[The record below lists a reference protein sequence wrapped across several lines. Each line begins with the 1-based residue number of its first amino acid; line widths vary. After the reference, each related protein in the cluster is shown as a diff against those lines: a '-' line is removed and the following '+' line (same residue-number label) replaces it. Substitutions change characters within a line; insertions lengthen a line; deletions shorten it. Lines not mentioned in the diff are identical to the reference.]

1 MGRHETNMIILLY
14 GFDRHRLMRKK
25 GEISDIYITRN
36 AQALDFK
43 KFDLSRK
50 EDFSLLE
57 DFIKTQSMFTS
68 KKLAQVDYCFARE
81 KELLSLIQ
89 LMSVATDVTRTL
101 LFSHY
106 GDLPKGILADY
117 LREDGN
123 AKIQHF
129 PLSTKVQVSALL
141 RDRLGKAGI
150 TMEAKL
156 ADLFEGYY
164 GNDTDKLEMASE
176 RLVLWKQANGDTCVT
191 EKDFIYFIPET
202 EESIFAC
209 AEAFL
214 KKDITE
220 LHRIM
225 GATAYT
231 KQHAGELLRILDYEL
246 KQLLIILGGDKQ
258 KIQTLVFWIRR
269 KLEGIARTLS
279 KDEVV
284 MWYTKIAS
292 LDARLKRSEVSESE
306 AVEELLYTPLLL
318 A

>member
-1 MGRHETNMIILLY
+1 MLIVLHGHDQKRLLQKKKEIIDVY
-14 GFDRHRLMRKK
+14 T
-25 GEISDIYITRN
+25 TRN

-50 EDFSLLE
+50 EDFVLLE
-57 DFIKTQSMFTS
+57 DFIKTQSMFTG

-81 KELLSLIQ
+81 KELLGLIQ
-89 LMSVATDVTRTL
+89 LVSIATDTTRTL
-101 LFSHY
+101 LLSHH
-106 GDLPKGILADY
+106 GDVHKGVLADY

-129 PLSTKVQVSALL
+129 PLSTRVQVSALL

-156 ADLFEGYY
+156 ADLLVGYY
-164 GNDTDKLEMASE
+164 GNDTNKLEMASD
-176 RLVLWKQANGDTCVT
+176 RLVLWKQANGDTRVT
-191 EKDFIYFIPET
+191 EDDLVYFIPET

-214 KKDITE
+214 KKDITG

-246 KQLLIILGGDKQ
+246 KQLLVILSGDKQ
-258 KIQTLVFWIRR
+258 RMQAFAFWIRR
-269 KLEGIARTLS
+269 KLEGIAQILS
-279 KDEVV
+279 KDEVI

-292 LDARLKRSEVSESE
+292 LDASLKRSEITESE
-306 AVEELLYTPLLL
+306 AIEELLYTPLLL

>member
-1 MGRHETNMIILLY
+1 MLIVLHGHDQKRLLQKKKEIIDVY
-14 GFDRHRLMRKK
+14 T
-25 GEISDIYITRN
+25 TRN

-50 EDFSLLE
+50 EDFVLLE
-57 DFIKTQSMFTS
+57 DFIKTQSMFTG

-81 KELLSLIQ
+81 KELLGLIQ
-89 LMSVATDVTRTL
+89 LVSIATDTTRTL
-101 LFSHY
+101 LLSHH
-106 GDLPKGILADY
+106 GDVPKGVLADY

-129 PLSTKVQVSALL
+129 PLSTRVQVSALL

-156 ADLFEGYY
+156 ADLLVGYY
-164 GNDTDKLEMASE
+164 GNDTNKLEMASD
-176 RLVLWKQANGDTCVT
+176 RLVLWKQANGDTRVT
-191 EKDFIYFIPET
+191 EDDLVYFIPET

-214 KKDITE
+214 KKDITG

-246 KQLLIILGGDKQ
+246 KQLLVILSGDKQ
-258 KIQTLVFWIRR
+258 RMQAFAFWIRR
-269 KLEGIARTLS
+269 KLEGIAQILS
-279 KDEVV
+279 KDEVI

-292 LDARLKRSEVSESE
+292 LDASLKRSEITESE
-306 AVEELLYTPLLL
+306 AIEELLYTPLLL

>member
-1 MGRHETNMIILLY
+1 MLIVLHGHDQKRLLQKKKEIIDVY
-14 GFDRHRLMRKK
+14 T
-25 GEISDIYITRN
+25 TRN

-50 EDFSLLE
+50 EDFVLLE
-57 DFIKTQSMFTS
+57 DFIKTQSMFTG

-81 KELLSLIQ
+81 KELLGLIQ
-89 LMSVATDVTRTL
+89 LVSIATDTTRTL
-101 LFSHY
+101 LLSHH
-106 GDLPKGILADY
+106 GDVPKGVLADY

-129 PLSTKVQVSALL
+129 PLSTRVQVSALL

-156 ADLFEGYY
+156 ADLLVGYY
-164 GNDTDKLEMASE
+164 GNDTNKLEMASD
-176 RLVLWKQANGDTCVT
+176 RLVLWKQANGDTRVT
-191 EKDFIYFIPET
+191 EDDLVYFIPET

-214 KKDITE
+214 KKDITG

-246 KQLLIILGGDKQ
+246 KQLLVILSGDKQ
-258 KIQTLVFWIRR
+258 RMQAFAFWIRR
-269 KLEGIARTLS
+269 KLEDIAQILS
-279 KDEVV
+279 KDEVI

-292 LDARLKRSEVSESE
+292 LDASLKRSEITESE
-306 AVEELLYTPLLL
+306 AIEELLYTPLLL